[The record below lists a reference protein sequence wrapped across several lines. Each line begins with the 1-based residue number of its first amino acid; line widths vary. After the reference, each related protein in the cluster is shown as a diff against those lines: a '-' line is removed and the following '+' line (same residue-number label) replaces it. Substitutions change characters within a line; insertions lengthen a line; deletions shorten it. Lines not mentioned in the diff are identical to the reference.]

1 MYFKQLTGKFG
12 ENFACN
18 YLIKHNYIIIERNF
32 SCYQG
37 EIDIIAKDTSSNE
50 LVFIEVKTRTSL
62 KYGTPIDAVNTYK
75 QNHLFKACQYYLYKY
90 HLNHLYVRVDV
101 IEIFVQNNVPCIH
114 HVKQIF

>member
-1 MYFKQLTGKFG
+1 MYFKQVTGKYG
-12 ENFACN
+12 EDLACE
-18 YLIKHNYIIIERNF
+18 YLKKLNYIIIERNF

-37 EIDIIAKDTSSNE
+37 EIDIVAKDTRKNE
-50 LVFIEVKTRTSL
+50 LVFIEVKTRTSF
-62 KYGTPIDAVNTYK
+62 KYGSPIDAVDKNK